1 MGLWYYYLVPGT
13 CVLGGLEWYVL
24 IVILVWVGGFADGLG
39 AGVQLVLDAWLLC
52 VWVVICGF
60 VNFLGFRG
68 GVLTL
73 GCFTVSDLGV
83 LGLPAF
89 RGCGVCII

>member
-1 MGLWYYYLVPGT
+1 MGLLWFSGLWYYYLVPGT

-39 AGVQLVLDAWLLC
+39 AGVQLVLDAGLLC
-52 VWVVICGF
+52 VCVVICGF

-68 GVLTL
+68 GVLI
-73 GCFTVSDLGV
+73 
-83 LGLPAF
+83 LGLLY
-89 RGCGVCII
+89 CI